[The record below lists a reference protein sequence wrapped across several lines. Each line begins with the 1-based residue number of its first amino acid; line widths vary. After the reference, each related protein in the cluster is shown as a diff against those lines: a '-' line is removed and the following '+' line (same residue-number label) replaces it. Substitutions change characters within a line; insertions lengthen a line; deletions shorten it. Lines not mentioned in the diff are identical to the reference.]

1 MFKSFSAMILAAGF
15 GKRML
20 HLTSKTPKPL
30 IEINNV
36 SLLKNSID
44 FLFKIGCKKI
54 VINTHYKHKLISD
67 FINNNYKC
75 FNIITSYENVIL
87 DTAGGVKNAIS
98 LFDDNKILVTN
109 CDIFWKTENEN
120 DVINIISNFQLK
132 DECRLL
138 LVEKENAYGMN
149 NKKGDFFLKDGIVK
163 RWQVN
168 EKIFYYSGLQMI
180 SSNIFND
187 FISNKFSFNDVW
199 DLQIKK
205 NALYGNLMKS
215 SWYHVGE
222 LKGLKIAINSDT

>member
-1 MFKSFSAMILAAGF
+1 MLKSFSAMILAAGF

-44 FLFKIGCKKI
+44 FLCKIGCKKI

-67 FINNNYKC
+67 FINNNYKS
-75 FNIITSYENVIL
+75 FNIITSYESVIL

-215 SWYHVGE
+215 SWYHVGD